1 MQEAQ
6 ARPFKQTSPWVFP
19 DVWVIFK
26 ILSIHTRSYITI
38 PFQFSFF
45 FFFFFCGS
53 LQVRVQQLFLLI
65 IPKSFFNLHFY

>member
-45 FFFFFCGS
+45 FFFCGS

>member
-19 DVWVIFK
+19 DVCVIFK

-45 FFFFFCGS
+45 FFFFLRIATREGAT
-53 LQVRVQQLFLLI
+53 I
-65 IPKSFFNLHFY
+65 IFINYSKIIF

>member
-45 FFFFFCGS
+45 FFFFFLRIATREGAT
-53 LQVRVQQLFLLI
+53 I
-65 IPKSFFNLHFY
+65 ISINYSKIIF